1 VALEVEFVEVE
12 VETIF
17 EVEMAEER
25 SVGRSRISESRSMF
39 LETRRAFLRLSR
51 SGFSDRLLYVSLKWI
66 AASSNFGKASR
77 REAVDF
83 ARVGSVVPKVD
94 KCVEEFMIALCE
106 RFDRAW
112 TERRR
117 ECVVWDSD

>member
-1 VALEVEFVEVE
+1 VALELELVEVE
-12 VETIF
+12 AIL
-17 EVEMAEER
+17 EVEIAEER
-25 SVGRSRISESRSMF
+25 SVGRSRMSESRSMF
-39 LETRRAFLRLSR
+39 LETSRAFLRLSR

-83 ARVGSVVPKVD
+83 ARVGRVVLKVD
-94 KCVEEFMIALCE
+94 KCVEESMIALCE

-112 TERRR
+112 RERRR